1 MSQMFAALHHPFGL
15 GDRDEGS
22 DSVYAFGVSADK
34 QKLIDAVKAK
44 MEDGGMV
51 DIEVVEDGD
60 EIHILG
66 GFGNDIDE
74 DELDEDADE
83 DGEEDELDD
92 FRDEPAVYYV
102 IKAVD
107 LF

>member
-1 MSQMFAALHHPFGL
+1 MTQMFAALHHPFGL

-22 DSVYAFGVSADK
+22 DNVYAFGVSTDK

-44 MEDGGMV
+44 MEADGMV
-51 DIEVVEDGD
+51 DIEVNDEGD
-60 EIHILG
+60 ETNIQG
-66 GFGNDIDE
+66 GFGNE
-74 DELDEDADE
+74 DFSDADDDAE
-83 DGEEDELDD
+83 EGEEDELDD

-102 IKAVD
+102 IKTVD